1 MYRCYTEHDMG
12 YGALEVKAMMAKMKD
27 LGYSTFLVSDHGL
40 SSSFSV
46 MMESQ
51 ALGLSPMIGLDV
63 EVFGP
68 WGEELMTTLVAHDEA
83 GFRVLSKIF
92 RAYALFDN
100 VDFSGADLSKLDMRY
115 LSAEGC
121 QFDGIDGHE
130 LRLESAFLRKTS
142 WIGAKL
148 TEADFR
154 YAALENAFFEEADL
168 RFAKGLDRRMP
179 YGGHYMT
186 AFPKEAMQESDVAR
200 LLTMP
205 TFDQD
210 RRKRTILREDD
221 QKNLS
226 IDHRM
231 GFVVGTMAW
240 WEKVL
245 YQRPDLRQQ
254 VVLCDVHL
262 PAGSQLVMP
271 LGSDGDFRASSL
283 LIDRIRWEPVV

>member
-1 MYRCYTEHDMG
+1 MATSTEAMN
-12 YGALEVKAMMAKMKD
+12 KAMFMTAMARHQRWLANKAEGYRFVVYNAD
-27 LGYSTFLVSDHGL
+27 LRDVPL
-40 SSSFSV
+40 SSWVLEENFS
-46 MMESQ
+46 
-51 ALGLSPMIGLDV
+51 L
-63 EVFGP
+63 
-68 WGEELMTTLVAHDEA
+68 
-83 GFRVLSKIF
+83 
-92 RAYALFDN
+92 AYALFDN

-210 RRKRTILREDD
+210 RRKRTILWEDD

>member
-1 MYRCYTEHDMG
+1 MAVGAIVFFVFSFCGIIKKNRQNKEKVVLRMATSTEAMN
-12 YGALEVKAMMAKMKD
+12 KAMFMTAMARHQRWLANKAEGYRFVVYNAD
-27 LGYSTFLVSDHGL
+27 LRDVPL
-40 SSSFSV
+40 SSWVLEENFS
-46 MMESQ
+46 
-51 ALGLSPMIGLDV
+51 L
-63 EVFGP
+63 
-68 WGEELMTTLVAHDEA
+68 
-83 GFRVLSKIF
+83 
-92 RAYALFDN
+92 AYALFDN

-210 RRKRTILREDD
+210 RRKRTILWEDD